1 MSARRVCVIT
11 ATRAEYG
18 LLRWLLRELHEDPG
32 IALQLIV
39 TGTHLA
45 APFGMTIESIEADGL
60 PIALQFPI
68 PVHDDSS
75 RGVTRA
81 LGAATSG
88 FADAFAALQPDIVVL
103 LGDRY
108 EALAA
113 AQAAMIARIPIAHI
127 HGGESTEGAI
137 DEAIRHAITK
147 MAHLH
152 FVAAPQFRRRVVQL
166 GEAPDRVWV
175 VGAASLDNIAHL
187 SLIDRATL
195 EIDLGIRFATPAF
208 LVTYHPV
215 TLRAEDPGRSMRMV
229 LELLGE
235 EAETMVVTGVNAD
248 PGGSSIRREAERFA
262 ASRAGRVILVES
274 LGTLRYLSVMAQV
287 DAVVGNSS
295 SGLIEAP
302 AMGKPTVDI
311 GERQRGRLRAPSV
324 IHCEA
329 APQPIRAAVQRAL
342 TAEHKAIAARRETP
356 YGTPGAARRIADVL
370 RRYPLEGILFKHFH
384 DLQPASP

>member
-1 MSARRVCVIT
+1 MSVRRVCVVT

-32 IALQLIV
+32 IELQLIV

-45 APFGMTIESIEADGL
+45 ANFGMTIESIEADSL
-60 PIALQFPI
+60 PIALRFSI
-68 PVHDDSS
+68 PMHDDSP
-75 RGVTRA
+75 RGVTIA
-81 LGAATSG
+81 TSAATAG
-88 FADAFAALQPDIVVL
+88 FADAFAALRPDIMVL

-108 EALAA
+108 ETLAA

-127 HGGESTEGAI
+127 HGGESSEGAI

-152 FVAAPQFRRRVVQL
+152 FVAAPEFRRRVIQL

-175 VGAASLDNIAHL
+175 VGAAGLDNIARL
-187 SLIDRATL
+187 SLVDRATL

-208 LVTYHPV
+208 LVTYHPE
-215 TLRAEDPGRSMRMV
+215 TLHAVDPGKSMRML
-229 LELLGE
+229 LEVLGE
-235 EAETMVVTGVNAD
+235 HAETIVVTGANAD
-248 PGGSSIRREAERFA
+248 AGGNSIRREARQFA
-262 ASRAGRVILVES
+262 ASRAGVIFTES
-274 LGTLRYLSVMAQV
+274 LGTLRYLSAMAQV

-302 AMGKPTVDI
+302 AMGTPTVDI

-324 IHCEA
+324 IHCKA
-329 APQPIRAAVQRAL
+329 ASQAVRAALQRAL

-370 RRYPLEGILFKHFH
+370 RQYPLEGILFKHFH
-384 DLQPASP
+384 DVPSTSP